1 MVTNWKVVPHNEVK
15 VTDRYYDEAFKI
27 QVRNMLLLDPDRL
40 LAGFRETAGYIAGM
54 DEAERTAFM
63 KGKARYGGAWEDGMI
78 GGHTLGHYITALA
91 QAVANPALSGEE
103 LEKVK
108 ERLDYS
114 VVKDSKTGNLII
126 KVVSLLPKAANLKI
140 NLGEVAKEYNNTAE
154 LYELSITNNPDRQ
167 REWEVNKYQ
176 DPIPVTNSELTMKV
190 SQYSVSVLR
199 IKKSSSK
206 H

>member
-1 MVTNWKVVPHNEVK
+1 MMPRLIMIRLDETKISRITVVKPGTATPVNFCTSAMIPKTMAIRSIRIPSHVIMCSGNE
-15 VTDRYYDEAFKI
+15 
-27 QVRNMLLLDPDRL
+27 
-40 LAGFRETAGYIAGM
+40 
-54 DEAERTAFM
+54 
-63 KGKARYGGAWEDGMI
+63 
-78 GGHTLGHYITALA
+78 
-91 QAVANPALSGEE
+91 
-103 LEKVK
+103 VK

-114 VVKDSKTGNLII
+114 VVKDSKTGDLII

-140 NLGEVAKEYNNTAE
+140 DLGEVAKEYNNTAE